1 MCDNTRIDTIMWTIV
16 NLRHIGFILHV
27 FDNNSDKET
36 LGEIRQQFQ
45 ERYKTPSSFPLLNQ
59 WFGIYRL
66 MPLILI
72 KEEYRK
78 QKKELSGDIKTIKII
93 RDAVAHGRFSIEEKH
108 YIFCSNDGKIKFTY
122 EEFSKFIYRIENK
135 FYKEDKKLSDILQI
149 NAHLKYVEF
158 LLGIFDNSPHNPT
171 LGEIRQRF
179 EEKFETLPPSL
190 DQYFGIYRL
199 IPLILIK
206 EEYKEQSREMPDDLK
221 FVRNAVVHG
230 RFSIEEKGYTFRDKS
245 GKREVSYKYKDVNKF
260 MREIEKT
267 FHDYYKAR
275 KKRSKILDTFYGYID
290 RFSDK
295 LKKIIK

>member
-16 NLRHIGFILHV
+16 NLRHIEFILHV

-45 ERYKTPSSFPLLNQ
+45 ERYKTPSSFSLLNQ
-59 WFGIYRL
+59 LFGICRL

-171 LGEIRQRF
+171 LGEIRQQF
-179 EEKFETLPPSL
+179 EEKFETLPPL
-190 DQYFGIYRL
+190 LNQWFGIYRL
-199 IPLILIK
+199 APLILIK
-206 EEYKEQSREMPDDLK
+206 AVEEYTKQNIEISDDLE
-221 FVRNAVVHG
+221 FVRNAVAHG
-230 RFSIEEKGYTFRDKS
+230 RFSIEEEGYIFSEKKDTK
-245 GKREVSYKYKDVNKF
+245 KYTYEEIIQFIDQ
-260 MREIEKT
+260 IEKT
-267 FHDYYKAR
+267 FHKYYKDS
-275 KKRSKILDTFYGYID
+275 KK
-290 RFSDK
+290 
-295 LKKIIK
+295 